1 MDYFI
6 QCVCYLNSGA
16 SEMLMANAVSQLAA
30 KTPGKEAIAIE
41 AFAKALRMVSNIFLL
56 KVSIYI
62 YIYFLTLLHRS
73 MGLK

>member
-62 YIYFLTLLHRS
+62 YIYIS
-73 MGLK
+73 